1 MPLAIALLILLT
13 LLRDRLIASF
23 VTQSTAL
30 GKQRFAT
37 SRLSFPKPTLHQALY
52 LAWLHRLTLLMRSFW
67 FDPYLWIHLAGLAAL
82 PIFLE
87 ICLVGFA
94 IGEPLLPA
102 WLEVLL
108 VAVAGVAPIL
118 WMQWQRPFYIFSV
131 MAVAIKPE
139 QLTDDQRRLL
149 VLFKSQ
155 RNRVL
160 AAVVPVFLVFL
171 LWKIYAIAPIAAP
184 VVSFLPGWRLL
195 GLLLSA
201 GAFLASN
208 LFMQVP
214 ISVASVMLTTESAF
228 AATPPHLLESI
239 RRSFTLVGL
248 RVNQFL
254 PLLRSDVKPALV
266 ETATSTTIQPTIVP
280 SQASPDTDPLTND
293 LWVEAATPAITA
305 SVPDSDTVTSAA
317 SDEAT
322 GTTADKLA
330 PEQTDSQ

>member
-1 MPLAIALLILLT
+1 VLILSRLPH
-13 LLRDRLIASF
+13 DRFIARL
-23 VTQSTAL
+23 VTQLTAL
-30 GKQRFAT
+30 GKQRFAST
-37 SRLSFPKPTLHQALY
+37 SRLSFPKPRLRQALY
-52 LAWLHRLTLLMRSFW
+52 LVWFHRLTLLMRSFW

-94 IGEPLLPA
+94 IGDPFLPV

-131 MAVAIKPE
+131 MALAVKPE

-184 VVSFLPGWRLL
+184 VVSFLPRWRFF
-195 GLLLSA
+195 GLLLAA

-239 RRSFTLVGL
+239 RHDFTLVGL
-248 RVNQFL
+248 RVNRFL
-254 PLLRSDVKPALV
+254 PLLRSDVKLALV
-266 ETATSTTIQPTIVP
+266 RTVPSTAMQTTSAP
-280 SQASPDTDPLTND
+280 SQASPGTDPLTND
-293 LWVEAATPAITA
+293 LWVEAKTPAITA
-305 SVPDSDTVTSAA
+305 LVTDSDAVISVA

-322 GTTADKLA
+322 VSNADKLA
-330 PEQTDSQ
+330 SEQTDSQ

>member
-1 MPLAIALLILLT
+1 
-13 LLRDRLIASF
+13 
-23 VTQSTAL
+23 
-30 GKQRFAT
+30 
-37 SRLSFPKPTLHQALY
+37 
-52 LAWLHRLTLLMRSFW
+52 
-67 FDPYLWIHLAGLAAL
+67 
-82 PIFLE
+82 
-87 ICLVGFA
+87 
-94 IGEPLLPA
+94 
-102 WLEVLL
+102 
-108 VAVAGVAPIL
+108 
-118 WMQWQRPFYIFSV
+118 
-131 MAVAIKPE
+131 
-139 QLTDDQRRLL
+139 
-149 VLFKSQ
+149 
-155 RNRVL
+155 
-160 AAVVPVFLVFL
+160 LVFL

-228 AATPPHLLESI
+228 AATPPYLLESI

-305 SVPDSDTVTSAA
+305 PVPDSDTVTSAA

-322 GTTADKLA
+322 GTTVDKLA

>member
-1 MPLAIALLILLT
+1 
-13 LLRDRLIASF
+13 
-23 VTQSTAL
+23 
-30 GKQRFAT
+30 
-37 SRLSFPKPTLHQALY
+37 
-52 LAWLHRLTLLMRSFW
+52 MRSFW

-94 IGEPLLPA
+94 IGDPLLPV

-108 VAVAGVAPIL
+108 VAVAGIVPIV

-131 MAVAIKPE
+131 MAVAVKPE

-171 LWKIYAIAPIAAP
+171 LWKIYGIAPIVAP
-184 VVSFLPGWRLL
+184 VVSFLPRWRFL

-208 LFMQVP
+208 LFTQVP

-228 AATPPHLLESI
+228 AATPPHLLETI

-248 RVNQFL
+248 RVNRFL
-254 PLLRSDVKPALV
+254 PLLSPDAKPALV
-266 ETATSTTIQPTIVP
+266 ATVPSTASQTTIAP
-280 SQASPDTDPLTND
+280 SQASPSTDPVTND
-293 LWVEAATPAITA
+293 LWVETETPVSTA
-305 SVPDSDTVTSAA
+305 SVTDSDAVTFVA

-322 GTTADKLA
+322 VSNADTPASK
-330 PEQTDSQ
+330 QGNSQ

>member
-1 MPLAIALLILLT
+1 M
-13 LLRDRLIASF
+13 
-23 VTQSTAL
+23 AL

-37 SRLSFPKPTLHQALY
+37 TSRLSFPKPGLHQALY
-52 LAWLHRLTLLMRSFW
+52 LAWLDRLTLLMRSFW

-94 IGEPLLPA
+94 IGDPLLPV

-108 VAVAGVAPIL
+108 IALAGVAPIL
-118 WMQWQRPFYIFSV
+118 WMQWQRPFYIFSAMA
-131 MAVAIKPE
+131 MAVKPE

-160 AAVVPVFLVFL
+160 AVVVSVFLVFL
-171 LWKIYAIAPIAAP
+171 LWKIYALAPIATP
-184 VVSFLPGWRLL
+184 VVSFLPRWRFL

-214 ISVASVMLTTESAF
+214 ISVASVMLTTESTF
-228 AATPPHLLESI
+228 AATPPHSLESI
-239 RRSFTLVGL
+239 RRGFTLVGL

-254 PLLRSDVKPALV
+254 PLLSPDAKPALV
-266 ETATSTTIQPTIVP
+266 ETVASTATQTTIVP
-280 SQASPDTDPLTND
+280 SQASPGTDPLTND
-293 LWVEAATPAITA
+293 LWVEAETPASSA
-305 SVPDSDTVTSAA
+305 SVTDSDAVTSVA

-322 GTTADKLA
+322 DSNADELA
-330 PEQTDSQ
+330 SEQVDSQ

>member
-1 MPLAIALLILLT
+1 
-13 LLRDRLIASF
+13 
-23 VTQSTAL
+23 
-30 GKQRFAT
+30 
-37 SRLSFPKPTLHQALY
+37 
-52 LAWLHRLTLLMRSFW
+52 MRSFW
-67 FDPYLWIHLAGLAAL
+67 FDPYLWLHLVGLAAL

-94 IGEPLLPA
+94 ISDPFLPV

-131 MAVAIKPE
+131 MAVAVKPE

-160 AAVVPVFLVFL
+160 AAVVPVVLVFL
-171 LWKIYAIAPIAAP
+171 LWKVYAMASIAAP
-184 VVSFLPGWRLL
+184 VISFLPRWRIF
-195 GLLLSA
+195 GLLLAA

-208 LFMQVP
+208 LFTQVP
-214 ISVASVMLTTESAF
+214 VSVASVMLTTDSAF

-248 RVNQFL
+248 RVNRFL
-254 PLLRSDVKPALV
+254 PLLRSDVQPALV
-266 ETATSTTIQPTIVP
+266 ETAAATATPTTIAP
-280 SQASPDTDPLTND
+280 SQTSPDTDSLTED
-293 LWVEAATPAITA
+293 LWVEAATPAPPA
-305 SVPDSDTVTSAA
+305 SIIDSEAGTSLS
-317 SDEAT
+317 SDEAAGSDT
-322 GTTADKLA
+322 DKLSS
-330 PEQTDSQ
+330 EQGDSQ

>member
-1 MPLAIALLILLT
+1 
-13 LLRDRLIASF
+13 
-23 VTQSTAL
+23 
-30 GKQRFAT
+30 
-37 SRLSFPKPTLHQALY
+37 
-52 LAWLHRLTLLMRSFW
+52 MRSFW

-94 IGEPLLPA
+94 IGDPLLPV

-108 VAVAGVAPIL
+108 VAVAGIVPIV

-131 MAVAIKPE
+131 MAVAVKPE

-160 AAVVPVFLVFL
+160 GAVVPVFLVFL

-184 VVSFLPGWRLL
+184 VVSFLPRWRFL

-201 GAFLASN
+201 GAFFASN

-228 AATPPHLLESI
+228 AATPPHLLETI

-248 RVNQFL
+248 RVNRFL

-266 ETATSTTIQPTIVP
+266 ETVPSTASQTTIAP
-280 SQASPDTDPLTND
+280 SQASPSTEPVTND
-293 LWVEAATPAITA
+293 LWVETEAPASTA
-305 SVPDSDTVTSAA
+305 SVTDSDAVTFVA

-322 GTTADKLA
+322 VSNADTLA
-330 PEQTDSQ
+330 SEQGDSQ

>member
-1 MPLAIALLILLT
+1 
-13 LLRDRLIASF
+13 
-23 VTQSTAL
+23 
-30 GKQRFAT
+30 
-37 SRLSFPKPTLHQALY
+37 
-52 LAWLHRLTLLMRSFW
+52 MRSFW

-94 IGEPLLPA
+94 IGDPLLPV

-108 VAVAGVAPIL
+108 VAVAGIVPIV

-131 MAVAIKPE
+131 MAVAVKPE

-171 LWKIYAIAPIAAP
+171 LWKIYGIAPIVAP
-184 VVSFLPGWRLL
+184 VVSFLPRWRFL

-228 AATPPHLLESI
+228 AATPPHLLETI

-248 RVNQFL
+248 RVNRFL
-254 PLLRSDVKPALV
+254 PLLSPDAKPALV
-266 ETATSTTIQPTIVP
+266 ATATSTAMQTTIAP
-280 SQASPDTDPLTND
+280 SQASPSTEPVTND
-293 LWVEAATPAITA
+293 LWVETEAPASTA
-305 SVPDSDTVTSAA
+305 SVTDSDAVTFVA

-322 GTTADKLA
+322 VNNADTPAYK
-330 PEQTDSQ
+330 QGNSQ